1 MHLQIVVHPM
11 SQPRY
16 IAYYRVSTAAQGRS
30 GLGLEA
36 QQAAVSAF
44 LQGRDHDL
52 AGQFVEV
59 ESGRNSERPRLGEAL
74 ALARKL
80 KATLVI
86 AKLDRL
92 ARSVSFIANL
102 MDAGVEFVACD
113 MPAANRLTLHI
124 MAAVGEAEAMMISE
138 RTIAALAAAK
148 ARGVRLGNSK
158 NLPDAQAAGH
168 ETLVKQ
174 ADDHAAKVV
183 GIIREI
189 VRGGTVSVHKIAD
202 KMNER
207 GVPTR
212 RGGSWSGT
220 SVLNT
225 IRRCGLQTVQEV
237 FISV

>member
-11 SQPRY
+11 SQTRY
-16 IAYYRVSTAAQGRS
+16 VAYYRASTAAQGRS

-36 QQAAVSAF
+36 QQAHVQAF

-52 AGQFVEV
+52 AGQFIEV
-59 ESGRNSERPRLGEAL
+59 ESGRSSERPRLGEAL
-74 ALARKL
+74 TLARKL

-124 MAAVGEAEAMMISE
+124 MAAVGEAEARMISE
-138 RTIAALAAAK
+138 RTVAALAAAK
-148 ARGVRLGNSK
+148 ARGVRLGNQT

-168 ETLVKQ
+168 RTMIQ
-174 ADDHAAKVV
+174 DADDHAAKV
-183 GIIREI
+183 ITTIRDI
-189 VRGGTVSVHKIAD
+189 VRAGTFSVHKIAD
-202 KMNER
+202 QMNECCFQ
-207 GVPTR
+207 
-212 RGGSWSGT
+212 
-220 SVLNT
+220 SVSALA
-225 IRRCGLQTVQEV
+225 GAA
-237 FISV
+237 

>member
-1 MHLQIVVHPM
+1 MA
-11 SQPRY
+11 QPRY

-36 QQAAVSAF
+36 QQAAVTAY

-52 AGQFVEV
+52 AGQFIEV

-124 MAAVGEAEAMMISE
+124 MAAVGEAEARMISE
-138 RTIAALAAAK
+138 RTVAALAAAK
-148 ARGVRLGNSK
+148 ARGVRLGNPT

-174 ADDHAAKVV
+174 ADEHAAKVV
-183 GIIREI
+183 GTIKEI
-189 VRGGTVSVHKIAD
+189 VRAGTVSVHKIAD

-212 RGGSWSGT
+212 RGGAWSGT
-220 SVLNT
+220 SVSNMIKRVGYRNPGQL
-225 IRRCGLQTVQEV
+225 IG
-237 FISV
+237 

>member
-1 MHLQIVVHPM
+1 M
-11 SQPRY
+11 SQTRY

-36 QQAAVSAF
+36 QQAAVKAY

-52 AGQFVEV
+52 AGQFIEV

-124 MAAVGEAEAMMISE
+124 MAAVGEAEARMISE
-138 RTIAALAAAK
+138 RTRAALQAAK
-148 ARGVRLGNSK
+148 ARGVRLGNPT
-158 NLPDAQAAGH
+158 NLPEAQAAGH
-168 ETLVKQ
+168 RTMIED
-174 ADDHAAKVV
+174 ADNHAAKVV
-183 GIIREI
+183 GTIREI
-189 VRGGTVSVHKIAD
+189 VRGGVYSVHKIAD

-207 GVPTR
+207 CVPTR
-212 RGGSWSGT
+212 RGGAWSGS

-225 IRRCGLQTVQEV
+225 LRRCGFKSVGALQ
-237 FISV
+237 SGC

>member
-1 MHLQIVVHPM
+1 MA
-11 SQPRY
+11 QPRY

-36 QQAAVSAF
+36 QQAAVKAF
-44 LQGRDHDL
+44 LQGRDHTL
-52 AGQFVEV
+52 ASQFIEV

-74 ALARKL
+74 SLARKL

-124 MAAVGEAEAMMISE
+124 MAAVGEAEARMISE
-138 RTIAALAAAK
+138 RTVAALAAAK
-148 ARGVRLGNSK
+148 ARGVRLGNPT
-158 NLPDAQAAGH
+158 NLQDAQAAGH
-168 ETLVKQ
+168 KTMVKD
-174 ADDHAAKVV
+174 ADLHAAKVLAT
-183 GIIREI
+183 IREI
-189 VRGGTVSVHKIAD
+189 VRNGTISSHKIARQLE
-202 KMNER
+202 ER
-207 GVPTR
+207 SVPTR

-220 SVLNT
+220 SILNT
-225 IRRCGLQTVQEV
+225 IRRCGFE
-237 FISV
+237 SVAALAGSGSP

>member
-36 QQAAVSAF
+36 QQAAVKAF
-44 LQGRDHDL
+44 LQGRDHTL
-52 AGQFVEV
+52 VESFVEV

-102 MDAGVEFVACD
+102 LDSGVEFTACD
-113 MPAANRLTLHI
+113 MPHANRLTIHI
-124 MAAVGEAEAMMISE
+124 MAAVGEAEARMISE
-138 RTIAALAAAK
+138 RTVAALAAAK
-148 ARGVRLGNSK
+148 ARGVRLGNPS

-168 ETLVKQ
+168 QTLIAQ
-174 ADDHAAKVV
+174 ADNHAAKVLST
-183 GIIREI
+183 IRDI
-189 VRGGTVSVHKIAD
+189 VRAGTVSVHKIAD
-202 KMNER
+202 QMNAR
-207 GVPTR
+207 GVPSR

-220 SVLNT
+220 SVSNT
-225 IRRCGLQTVQEV
+225 IRRCGFQTVSEV
-237 FISV
+237 VGAA

>member
-1 MHLQIVVHPM
+1 MHLKIVVHPM
-11 SQPRY
+11 AQTRY

-36 QQAAVSAF
+36 QQAAVKSF
-44 LQGRDHDL
+44 LQGRDHTL
-52 AGQFVEV
+52 SAEFVEI

-124 MAAVGEAEAMMISE
+124 MAAVGEAEARMISE
-138 RTIAALAAAK
+138 RTVAALAAAK
-148 ARGVRLGNSK
+148 ARGVRLGNHK

-168 ETLVKQ
+168 KTMVQ
-174 ADDHAAKVV
+174 DADDHARKVLAT
-183 GIIREI
+183 IREI
-189 VRGGTVSVHKIAD
+189 VRNGTISSHKIAST
-202 KMNER
+202 MNER

-220 SVLNT
+220 SILNT
-225 IRRCGLQTVQEV
+225 IRRCGFQTVSEV
-237 FISV
+237 VGLA

>member
-11 SQPRY
+11 SQIKY

-36 QQAAVSAF
+36 QQAAVQAF

-52 AGQFVEV
+52 AGQFIEV

-92 ARSVSFIANL
+92 ARSMSFIANL

-124 MAAVGEAEAMMISE
+124 MAAVGEAEARMISE
-138 RTIAALAAAK
+138 RTVAALAAAK
-148 ARGVRLGNSK
+148 ARGVRLGNPT

-168 ETLVKQ
+168 RTMVKD
-174 ADDHAAKVV
+174 ADNHAAKVV
-183 GIIREI
+183 GTIREI
-189 VRGGTVSVHKIAD
+189 VRGGVYSVHKIAD

-207 GVPTR
+207 GVQTR

-225 IRRCGLQTVQEV
+225 IRRCGFDKVGALAG
-237 FISV
+237 SA

>member
-1 MHLQIVVHPM
+1 MHRKIVVHPM

-36 QQAAVSAF
+36 QQAAVKAF
-44 LQGRDHDL
+44 LQGRDHTL
-52 AGQFVEV
+52 VESFVEV

-102 MDAGVEFVACD
+102 MNAGVEFVACD

-124 MAAVGEAEAMMISE
+124 MAAVGEAEARMISE
-138 RTIAALAAAK
+138 RTVAALQAAK
-148 ARGVRLGNSK
+148 NRGVRLGNPT
-158 NLPDAQAAGH
+158 NLSDAQAAGH
-168 ETLVKQ
+168 KTMVQQ
-174 ADDHAAKVV
+174 ADDHAAKV
-183 GIIREI
+183 ISTIRDI
-189 VRGGTVSVHKIAD
+189 VHGGTVSVHKIAAQ
-202 KMNER
+202 MNER

-212 RGGSWSGT
+212 RGGQWSGT
-220 SVLNT
+220 SILNT
-225 IRRCGLQTVQEV
+225 IRRCGFQTVSEV
-237 FISV
+237 VASA

>member
-36 QQAAVSAF
+36 QQAAVKAF

-52 AGQFVEV
+52 VGQFIEV

-124 MAAVGEAEAMMISE
+124 MAAVGEAEARMISE
-138 RTIAALAAAK
+138 RTVAALAAAR
-148 ARGVRLGNSK
+148 ARGVRLGNHK

-168 ETLVKQ
+168 RTMVQE
-174 ADDHAAKVV
+174 ADDHAAKVLAT
-183 GIIREI
+183 IREI
-189 VRGGTVSVHKIAD
+189 VRHGTVSVHKIAST
-202 KMNER
+202 MNER

-212 RGGSWSGT
+212 RGGAWSGT
-220 SVLNT
+220 SVSNT
-225 IRRCGLQTVQEV
+225 IRRCGFQTVSEV
-237 FISV
+237 VGAA

>member
-36 QQAAVSAF
+36 QQAAVTAF

-52 AGQFVEV
+52 AGQFIEV

-124 MAAVGEAEAMMISE
+124 MAAVGEAEARMISE
-138 RTIAALAAAK
+138 RTVAALAAAK
-148 ARGVRLGNSK
+148 ARGVRLGNPT

-168 ETLVKQ
+168 HTLIKQ
-174 ADDHAAKVV
+174 ADDHAVKTLST
-183 GIIREI
+183 IREI
-189 VRGGTVSVHKIAD
+189 VRGGVVSVHKIANL
-202 KMNER
+202 MNER
-207 GVPTR
+207 GVGTR
-212 RGGSWSGT
+212 RGGQWHGT

-225 IRRCGLQTVQEV
+225 LRRCGFESVAALLQ
-237 FISV
+237 

>member
-11 SQPRY
+11 ARPRY

-36 QQAAVSAF
+36 QQAAVTAF
-44 LQGRDHDL
+44 LQGRDHTL
-52 AGQFVEV
+52 VESFVEV

-124 MAAVGEAEAMMISE
+124 MAAVGEAEARMISE
-138 RTIAALAAAK
+138 RTVAALAAAK
-148 ARGVRLGNSK
+148 ARGVRLGNHT
-158 NLPDAQAAGH
+158 NLPIAQAAGH
-168 ETLVKQ
+168 RTMIQ
-174 ADDHAAKVV
+174 DADDHAAKV
-183 GIIREI
+183 ISTIREI
-189 VRGGTVSVHKIAD
+189 VRAGTVSVHKIAST
-202 KMNER
+202 MNER

-212 RGGSWSGT
+212 RGGAWSGT
-220 SVLNT
+220 SILNT
-225 IRRCGLQTVQEV
+225 IRRCGFQTVSEV
-237 FISV
+237 LVSA